1 MGVCET
7 TPTTFE
13 PTGTPDTAT
22 PTEPTPTTKQS
33 QPGSTTNHATGPAPH
48 APKPA
53 LDNQDPHG
61 CRRCRCGPGCAGP
74 VPTGLVDAVGNPFE
88 HSQRA
93 GDRDFLEGAGGER
106 AQVDV
111 VR

>member
-61 CRRCRCGPGCAGP
+61 CRSPQDRHNGPGSAVPSAPPPARLGLARPDGTTPVPVRRCRVRGYD
-74 VPTGLVDAVGNPFE
+74 L
-88 HSQRA
+88 
-93 GDRDFLEGAGGER
+93 GA
-106 AQVDV
+106 
-111 VR
+111 